1 MQRGLTTDLD
11 PSRDILVTEGGGRAR
26 LVWYLDFTSM
36 HTRRIRDVLQR
47 SADRFGPTNVS
58 MAVRF
63 LPSGPESAGAE
74 IAARGAI
81 AAAKQDSFWDMHRAL
96 FSRPPRYT
104 EALVLSIAEV
114 LDLDLDQLKQD
125 MWSEETDQRLAEDRL
140 AAHGAGVRDT
150 PALFID
156 GRLYDGAW
164 DETSLIE
171 EVQKPIGVQIRIA
184 SLDFFHWAASAGLVL
199 ILATLLALLVVNI
212 GWHEGYEHLRNLA
225 VSLSFGEST
234 FSLPLE
240 MWINDGLMALF
251 FLLVGIEIKREIV
264 NGELSDPASAAL
276 PIIAALGGMIAPALI
291 YAGINWGS
299 PTVHG
304 WGVPMATD
312 IAFTLGI
319 LALLGDRVPTSLKVF
334 VSALAIADD
343 LGAIVVIA
351 LFYGE
356 GFELHAF
363 LIAAAIF
370 VVMMGL
376 NRGRIYS
383 RVPYLILGVVMWYFI
398 HESGL
403 HATLAGVLTAAA
415 IPSRRSANIQ
425 GVAAQAAAI
434 FDAEMRDPDT
444 PVEHTNLNRLQA
456 AIERLRE
463 PGFHLQNALENW
475 SNFLILPLFAFFNT
489 GIAILGAHFS
499 PLHPEALGVIAGLV
513 IGKPLGIFIFVFV
526 AVKLGFARLSS
537 EISWAQLLGAGC
549 LAGVGFTMSIFIG
562 TASFGGEQLSSVKL
576 AILIASSISAVIG
589 SLVLIRAAHP
599 APAAQES

>member
-1 MQRGLTTDLD
+1 MTETLTPDLH
-11 PSRDILVTEGGGRAR
+11 PSRDILLTESGGRAR
-26 LVWYLDFTSM
+26 LVWYLDFSCK

-47 SADRFGPTNVS
+47 SAGRFGPQNVS

-63 LPSGPESAGAE
+63 LPGGAEHIGAE

-81 AAAKQDSFWDMHRAL
+81 AAAHQGAYEDMHRAL

-104 EALVLSIAEV
+104 EALILSIAEV
-114 LDLDLDQLKQD
+114 LDLDLNRLKSD
-125 MWSEETDQRLAEDRL
+125 MWSEATDVRLAEDRIV
-140 AAHGAGVRDT
+140 AHSAGVRDT

-164 DETSLIE
+164 DETSLTE

-199 ILATLLALLVVNI
+199 ILATLLALITVNL
-212 GWHEGYEHLRNLA
+212 GLHDAYEHLRELPIA
-225 VSLSFGEST
+225 MSFGET
-234 FSLPLE
+234 IFSLPLE
-240 MWINDGLMALF
+240 MWVNDALMALF

-264 NGELSDPASAAL
+264 NGELSDPARAAL
-276 PIIAALGGMIAPALI
+276 PIIGAIGGMVVPALI
-291 YAGINWGS
+291 YAAINWGQ

-343 LGAIVVIA
+343 LGAILVIA
-351 LFYGE
+351 VFYGH
-356 GFELHAF
+356 GFHMQDFA
-363 LIAAAIF
+363 IAVAIF
-370 VVMMGL
+370 AVMMAL

-383 RVPYLILGVVMWYFI
+383 RTPYLILGAALWFFI

-415 IPSRRSANIQ
+415 IPSRRSANIR
-425 GVAAQAAAI
+425 GVAAQTAAL
-434 FDAEMRDPDT
+434 FDAELRDPDT
-444 PVEHTNLNRLQA
+444 PVAHGTLTRLQHA
-456 AIERLRE
+456 VDRLRE
-463 PGFHLQNALENW
+463 PGFHLQNALEHW

-489 GIAILGAHFS
+489 GILIVGAQFS
-499 PLHPEALGVIAGLV
+499 LWEPEALGVMAGLV
-513 IGKPLGIFIFVFV
+513 LGKPLGIFVLVFL
-526 AVKLGFARLSS
+526 AVRLGLAQMSS
-537 EISWAQLLGAGC
+537 EISWMQLLGAGS

-562 TASFGGEQLSSVKL
+562 SAAFEGEQLASVKL
-576 AILIASSISAVIG
+576 AILMASLISALIG
-589 SLVLIRAAHP
+589 SVILTVAARRGDKP
-599 APAAQES
+599 G

>member
-1 MQRGLTTDLD
+1 MSVVLTTDLH
-11 PSRDILVTEGGGRAR
+11 PSRDILMTDAGGRAR
-26 LVWYLDFTSM
+26 LVWYLDFSCK

-47 SADRFGPTNVS
+47 STGRFGPQNVS

-63 LPSGPESAGAE
+63 LPAEGDHIGAE

-81 AAAKQDSFWDMHRAL
+81 AAAHQGAYLEMHRAL

-104 EALVLSIAEV
+104 EALILSIAEV
-114 LDLDLDQLKQD
+114 LGLDLDRLKAD
-125 MWSEETDQRLAEDRL
+125 MWSEATDARLAEDRIV
-140 AAHGAGVRDT
+140 AHAAGVRDT

-164 DETSLIE
+164 DETSLTE

-184 SLDFFHWAASAGLVL
+184 SLEFFHWAASAGLVL
-199 ILATLLALLVVNI
+199 ILATVLALITVNI
-212 GWHEGYEHLRNLA
+212 GFHDAYEHLRELPIG
-225 VSLSFGEST
+225 LTFGEAG

-240 MWINDGLMALF
+240 MWVNDALMAFF
-251 FLLVGIEIKREIV
+251 FLLVGIEIKREV
-264 NGELSDPASAAL
+264 VDGELSDPSRAAL
-276 PIIAALGGMIAPALI
+276 PIFGAIGGMIVPAAI
-291 YAGINWGS
+291 YAVINWGE
-299 PTVHG
+299 PTLHG

-343 LGAIVVIA
+343 LGAILVIA
-351 LFYGE
+351 VFYGH
-356 GFELHAF
+356 GFHMQEFA
-363 LIAAAIF
+363 IAMAIF
-370 VVMMGL
+370 AVMMGL

-383 RVPYLILGVVMWYFI
+383 RTPYLILGVALWYFI

-425 GVAAQAAAI
+425 GVAAQTAAL
-434 FDAEMRDPDT
+434 FDAELRDPDT
-444 PVEHTNLNRLQA
+444 PVAHGTLTRLQHA
-456 AIERLRE
+456 VDRLRE
-463 PGFHLQNALENW
+463 PGFHLQNALEHW

-489 GIAILGAHFS
+489 GILIVGAHFS
-499 PLHPEALGVIAGLV
+499 LWEPEALGVMAGLV
-513 IGKPLGIFIFVFV
+513 IGKPLGIVLLVFL
-526 AVKLGFARLSS
+526 AVRFGFAQLSS
-537 EISWAQLLGAGC
+537 EISWTQLLGAGS

-562 TASFGGEQLSSVKL
+562 TASFQGDQLASVKL
-576 AILIASSISAVIG
+576 AILVASLIAAVMG
-589 SLVLIRAAHP
+589 SLILIAAARSGVKP
-599 APAAQES
+599 T